1 MGLRWLPLACGVLSY
16 SLSIAGSADESTK
29 TFALA
34 PQTLN
39 DALVD
44 FAQQAQIELLF
55 SADSVRGLNSQ
66 SLNGRMTVEQA
77 LQRLLKDSGLDYR
90 FINNHTAAVLTPKA
104 TTAHT
109 EQPSVMDSLEVTGSR
124 IHQASHTASDQY
136 DQDLSLTDDSMTYR
150 VKQTSSATRT
160 DTPLKAVPQSIQ
172 VINRQLIDDQ
182 QTILLSDALQN
193 VSGVVARSALFSPV
207 IEGTLIRG
215 FRAEQLIDGF
225 TQYYNPGDRESSVN
239 VERVEV
245 LKGAN
250 AIFYSGGS
258 GSAVGGVIN
267 VVSKLPHAKAAREF
281 GFTAGSY
288 DFYQPRIDINQ
299 PINQNALFRVTAEYT
314 VANSHVDVI
323 NTQRY
328 NINPALIL
336 TNNDTTTF
344 TLQGKISHWQQ
355 PEYQGLPATG
365 TIAGSFKIDPK
376 TFIGTPTMPES
387 ESDTQAVWA
396 KLEHQL
402 NQRWG
407 LDIRARYSTSKFDEK
422 VQTLFNS
429 NSFTADTPLLPPATW
444 GLANGELFQQ
454 QRELSF
460 AANVIGK
467 FDSQQLKNT
476 LLIGG
481 DHSVLH
487 DDGFV
492 EAAAIGFIDLAQ
504 NPQFTTDYRYPGAR
518 ENNQLMTNTLYGAY
532 LQWQSSIAERL
543 HTLAAL
549 RLSGLEIDF
558 ADTVGKHF
566 SSTQTLKLLPRTG
579 LVYDLTNSVS
589 AFVGYSEGMR
599 GQPFVNFGGTAT
611 PELSTQSEAG
621 FKFDMSSQFSGQV
634 AVYQIDR
641 EQVAV
646 PNSSNPN
653 SALFIADGR
662 QRSQGI
668 ETDLLWQP
676 FESLK
681 LLGSYA
687 HTNARFIGTVGG
699 IADNNRIAWV
709 PQDAGRLWANYRLPD
724 SLVDGVSVGFGVTL
738 NSGSYI
744 AHDNAF
750 KVSGH
755 HSFDASIAY
764 EQPAFRLALT
774 AKNLSDN
781 DYFQPFQYFGGGY
794 IGGGRVV
801 PAAGASVFFSAA
813 WLF

>member
-16 SLSIAGSADESTK
+16 SLSVAEATEESTK
-29 TFALA
+29 AFAIA

-39 DALVD
+39 DALVN
-44 FAQQAQIELLF
+44 FAQQAHIELLF

-77 LQRLLKDSGLDYR
+77 LQVLLKNSGLNYR
-90 FINNHTAAVLTPKA
+90 FINNNTAAVLAPEA
-104 TTAHT
+104 AIPNV
-109 EQPSVMDSLEVTGSR
+109 ENPALMDSLEVTGSR
-124 IHQASHTASDQY
+124 IHHTSNTAPNQSDQE
-136 DQDLSLTDDSMTYR
+136 LSQAVDSMTYR
-150 VKQTSSATRT
+150 VKQTSAATRT
-160 DTPLKAVPQSIQ
+160 ETPVKAIPQSIQ
-172 VINRQLIDDQ
+172 IINRQLIDDQ

-215 FRAEQLIDGF
+215 FRAEQLTDGF

-267 VVSKLPHAKAAREF
+267 VVSKLPHAKASREI

-288 DFYQPRIDINQ
+288 DFHQPRIDINQ
-299 PINQNALFRVTAEYT
+299 PINDNALFRVTAEYT
-314 VANSHVDVI
+314 AANSHINVI

-328 NINPALIL
+328 NINPALVL
-336 TNNDTTTF
+336 TNNATTTF
-344 TLQGKISHWQQ
+344 TLQGKFSHWQQ

-365 TIAGSFKIDPK
+365 TIADHFKIDPK
-376 TFIGTPTMPES
+376 TYIGTPNMPDS
-387 ESDTQAVWA
+387 ESDSKAVWA

-402 NQRWG
+402 NQTWA
-407 LDIRARYSTSKFDEK
+407 LDLRARYATSKFDEK

-429 NSFTADTPLLPPATW
+429 TSFTADTPLLPPATW
-444 GLANGELFQQ
+444 GLANGELYQQ

-460 AANVIGK
+460 AANAIAK
-467 FDSQQLKNT
+467 FDSEQFKNT

-492 EAAAIGFIDLAQ
+492 EAAAVGFIDLAQ
-504 NPQFTTDYRYPGAR
+504 NPQFTTDYHYPGAR
-518 ENNQLMTNTLYGAY
+518 ENNQLMTNTLHGAY
-532 LQWQSSIAERL
+532 LQWQSSIADRL
-543 HTLAAL
+543 HTLTAL
-549 RLSGLEIDF
+549 RLSSLEIDF
-558 ADTVGKHF
+558 ADTAGKHF
-566 SSTQTLKLLPRTG
+566 SRTQTLKWLPRAG
-579 LVYDLTNSVS
+579 MVYDLTDSVS

-599 GQPFVNFGGTAT
+599 GQPFVNFGGTPT
-611 PELSTQSEAG
+611 PELSTQWEAG
-621 FKFDMSSQFSGQV
+621 FKFDVSSQFSGQV

-641 EQVAV
+641 KQVAV
-646 PNSSNPN
+646 PN
-653 SALFIADGR
+653 SALFIAEGR
-662 QRSQGI
+662 QRSQGL

-687 HTNARFIGTVGG
+687 HTNARFIGTAGG

-709 PQDAGRLWANYRLPD
+709 PQDAGRLWANYRLPG

-744 AHDNAF
+744 AHDNHF
-750 KVSGH
+750 KVAGH

-764 EQPAFRLALT
+764 EQPAFTLALT

-813 WLF
+813 WRF

>member
-1 MGLRWLPLACGVLSY
+1 MTLSWLPLACGTLISL
-16 SLSIAGSADESTK
+16 LSISVSATELPK
-29 TFALA
+29 TFDIA
-34 PQTLN
+34 PQALN
-39 DALVD
+39 DALVS
-44 FAQQAQIELLF
+44 FAQQANIELIF
-55 SADSVRGLNSQ
+55 STDSVRGLTSPKLHGQ
-66 SLNGRMTVEQA
+66 MSAEQA
-77 LQRLLKDSGLDYR
+77 LGMLLKDSGLSFR
-90 FINNHTAAVLTPKA
+90 FINNNTAALLTPA
-104 TTAHT
+104 SFANSNTHT
-109 EQPSVMDSLEVTGSR
+109 DNAALMDSLEVTGKR
-124 IHQASHTASDQY
+124 IHQSDTATAIQSAE
-136 DQDLSLTDDSMTYR
+136 LTATKEYR
-150 VKQTSSATRT
+150 VASISSATRT
-160 DTPLKAVPQSIQ
+160 DTPVKAIPQSIQ

-182 QTILLSDALQN
+182 QTIMLSDALQN

-215 FRAEQLIDGF
+215 FRAEQLTDGF

-239 VERVEV
+239 VERVEI

-299 PINQNALFRVTAEYT
+299 PINENALFRVTAEYT
-314 VANSHVDVI
+314 TAASHIDVI

-328 NINPALIL
+328 NINPALVL

-344 TLQGKISHWQQ
+344 TLQGKFSHWEQ

-365 TIAGSFKIDPK
+365 TITGNFKIDPK
-376 TFIGTPTMPES
+376 TYIGTPNMPDS
-387 ESDTQAVWA
+387 KSDTQAVWA

-402 NQRWG
+402 NQHLS
-407 LDIRARYSTSKFDEK
+407 LDIRARYSTSKFDEL
-422 VQTLFNS
+422 VQTLFN
-429 NSFTADTPLLPPATW
+429 NDSFTADTPLLAPSTW

-460 AANVIGK
+460 AGNLIAK
-467 FDSQQLKNT
+467 FDSEQFKNT
-476 LLIGG
+476 LLLGG
-481 DHSVLH
+481 DQSVLE

-492 EAAAIGFIDLAQ
+492 EAAAIGFVDLAQ
-504 NPQFTTDYRYPGAR
+504 LPHFPVDYRYPGAR

-532 LQWQSSIAERL
+532 LQWQSTIADRL
-543 HTLAAL
+543 HTLMAL
-549 RLSGLEIDF
+549 RLSSLEIDF
-558 ADTVGKHF
+558 EDKVSNH
-566 SSTQTLKLLPRTG
+566 SSHTQTLKFLPRSG
-579 LVYDLTNSVS
+579 VVYDLTDNVS

-599 GQPFVNFGGTAT
+599 GQPFVNFGGTPT
-611 PELSTQSEAG
+611 PELSTQLEAG
-621 FKFDMSSQFSGQV
+621 FKFDVSSQFSGQV

-646 PNSSNPN
+646 PNSNNPN
-653 SALFIADGR
+653 SALFIAEGR

-687 HTNARFIGTVGG
+687 HTNARFQGSAGG
-699 IADNNRIAWV
+699 ITDHNWVAWV
-709 PQDAGRLWANYRLPD
+709 PEDAGRLWANYQLP
-724 SLVDGVSVGFGVTL
+724 SPIPEGLSIGFGVTL

-750 KVSGH
+750 KVGGY
-755 HSFDASIAY
+755 HSFDATIAY
-764 EQPAFRLALT
+764 EKPTFKLALT

-801 PAAGASVFFSAA
+801 PATGASMFLSAA
-813 WLF
+813 WRF

>member
-1 MGLRWLPLACGVLSY
+1 MTLRWLPLACSMLISLPALSV
-16 SLSIAGSADESTK
+16 SATELTK
-29 TFALA
+29 TYDIA
-34 PQTLN
+34 PQALN
-39 DALVD
+39 DALVS
-44 FAQQAQIELLF
+44 FAQQANIELIF
-55 SADSVRGLNSQ
+55 STDNVRGLTSPKLRGQ
-66 SLNGRMTVEQA
+66 MTAEQA
-77 LQRLLKDSGLDYR
+77 LGKLLEDSGLSFRLID
-90 FINNHTAAVLTPKA
+90 NNTAALLTPSPSA
-104 TTAHT
+104 NPHT
-109 EQPSVMDSLEVTGSR
+109 DNAALMESLEVTGKP
-124 IHQASHTASDQY
+124 IHQPDTATASQ
-136 DQDLSLTDDSMTYR
+136 SAEWAATKEYR
-150 VKQTSSATRT
+150 VANISSATRT
-160 DTPLKAVPQSIQ
+160 DTPVKAIPQSIQ
-172 VINRQLIDDQ
+172 IINRQLMDDQ
-182 QTILLSDALQN
+182 QTIMLSDALQN

-215 FRAEQLIDGF
+215 FRAEQLTDGF

-245 LKGAN
+245 IKGAN

-267 VVSKLPHAKAAREF
+267 VVSKLPHAKASREI

-299 PINQNALFRVTAEYT
+299 PINEHALFRVTAEYT
-314 VANSHVDVI
+314 TAASHIDVI

-328 NINPALIL
+328 NINPALVL
-336 TNNDTTTF
+336 TNNDSTTF
-344 TLQGKISHWQQ
+344 TLQGKFSHWQQ

-365 TIAGSFKIDPK
+365 TIAGNFKIDPK
-376 TFIGTPTMPES
+376 TYIGTPNMPDS
-387 ESDTQAVWA
+387 KSDTQAVWA
-396 KLEHQL
+396 KLEHHI
-402 NQRWG
+402 NQRLS
-407 LDIRARYSTSKFDEK
+407 LDIRARYSTSKFDEL
-422 VQTLFNS
+422 VQTLFNN
-429 NSFTADTPLLPPATW
+429 NSFTADTPLLAPSTW

-460 AANVIGK
+460 AGNAIGK
-467 FDSQQLKNT
+467 FDSEQFKNT
-476 LLIGG
+476 VLIGG

-492 EAAAIGFIDLAQ
+492 EAAAINFVDLAQ
-504 NPQFTTDYRYPGAR
+504 PPHFPLDYRYPGAR

-532 LQWQSSIAERL
+532 LQWQSSIADRL
-543 HTLAAL
+543 HTLTAL
-549 RLSGLEIDF
+549 RLSSLQIEFEDK
-558 ADTVGKHF
+558 VSNH
-566 SSTQTLKLLPRTG
+566 SNHTQTVKFLPRAG
-579 LVYDLTNSVS
+579 VVYDLTDNVS

-599 GQPFVNFGGTAT
+599 GQPFVNFGGTPT
-611 PELSTQSEAG
+611 PELSKQLEAG

-653 SALFIADGR
+653 SALFIANGR

-668 ETDLLWQP
+668 ETDWMWQP
-676 FESLK
+676 FAALK

-687 HTNARFIGTVGG
+687 HTNARFLGNAGG
-699 IADNNRIAWV
+699 IADHNRVAWI
-709 PQDAGRLWANYRLPD
+709 PEDAGRLWANYQLPD
-724 SLVDGVSVGFGVTL
+724 PLPDGVSVGFGVTL

-750 KVSGH
+750 KVGGY
-755 HSFDASIAY
+755 HSFDAMIAY
-764 EQPAFRLALT
+764 EKPTFKLALT

-801 PAAGASVFFSAA
+801 PATGAALYFSGSVRF
-813 WLF
+813 